1 MHKPIRV
8 VAEYKRIPSKYL
20 MGMESQ
26 KTAETMIEHGVNNVR
41 GGSYCFA
48 RNFTTA
54 DLPSLTAFLGH
65 YNELDYQALSQE
77 LRKVLPRPNPTEWS
91 FPPPARNKYGS
102 RNGNINKNK
111 SYDTNT
117 NTKSSSD
124 NKNDDGQI
132 TRRPSNRQKLR
143 KLKRKERAASRKA
156 NAKCYNCGQT
166 GHWASECPN
175 DSNRKSFENRIK
187 DSPNSTAG
195 IDESQSFDQWLNDSF
210 LDSPSSKPSIA
221 VAESTASIKGSP
233 NTDEDEAFEDSLDQF
248 FDSDD
253 ASSSKLPRSVSVS
266 TTSDG
271 DIGGVNEANDTEN

>member
-1 MHKPIRV
+1 
-8 VAEYKRIPSKYL
+8 

-54 DLPSLTAFLGH
+54 DLSSLTAFLGH

-91 FPPPARNKYGS
+91 FPPPARNKYGA
-102 RNGNINKNK
+102 RNGNKNK
-111 SYDTNT
+111 SYDTK
-117 NTKSSSD
+117 TKSSGND
-124 NKNDDGQI
+124 NDGGQS
-132 TRRPSNRQKLR
+132 TRRPPNRQKLR
-143 KLKRKERAASRKA
+143 KLKKKERAASRKA

-175 DSNRKSFENRIK
+175 DNNRKSFENRIK

-195 IDESQSFDQWLNDSF
+195 IDESTSFDQWLNDSF
-210 LDSPSSKPSIA
+210 LDSPSAKPSIS
-221 VAESTASIKGSP
+221 VVVESSTAPIKGSP
-233 NTDEDEAFEDSLDQF
+233 KTDEDDAFEDSLNQF
-248 FDSDD
+248 FDSDS
-253 ASSSKLPRSVSVS
+253 SSSKLPRSVPVS

-271 DIGGVNEANDTEN
+271 AMGDVNGADDSGN